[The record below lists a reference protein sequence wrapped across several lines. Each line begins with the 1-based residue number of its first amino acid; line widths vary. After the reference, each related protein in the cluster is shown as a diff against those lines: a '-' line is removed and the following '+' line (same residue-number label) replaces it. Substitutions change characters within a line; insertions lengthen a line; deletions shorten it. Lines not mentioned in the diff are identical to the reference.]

1 MKDAEEERIEA
12 DYKAAKAKCDAMK
25 DNAKDVCEKEAK
37 AKEKVAKAELDAKT
51 DPSQRNQRKV
61 AETQGRSEHEVAKAK
76 CDDMKGDEKNAC
88 EKQAKAKH
96 DQAKADIKKQYAA
109 RGDKSRQP
117 LRAPPRAAPRAAPA
131 ARRSSESM
139 ARGLWKGAI
148 SFGLVNV
155 PVELF
160 SAEKKSAEID
170 LTMLDK
176 RDLAPV
182 GYKRYNKS
190 TGEDVPWA
198 EIVKGYEYDDDK
210 YVVLSDEDFRRANV
224 EASKTVDIQAFVDLR
239 DIPPIYFQTPYY
251 LAPGKRGEKAYALLR
266 DAMQKAGKAG
276 IATVVIRTRQ
286 YLAAVMPQDD
296 VLSWIRCAT
305 QTRSRASRSS
315 ACRTARC
322 SRRSAPRKSRWRYA

>member
-1 MKDAEEERIEA
+1 
-12 DYKAAKAKCDAMK
+12 
-25 DNAKDVCEKEAK
+25 
-37 AKEKVAKAELDAKT
+37 
-51 DPSQRNQRKV
+51 
-61 AETQGRSEHEVAKAK
+61 
-76 CDDMKGDEKNAC
+76 
-88 EKQAKAKH
+88 
-96 DQAKADIKKQYAA
+96 
-109 RGDKSRQP
+109 
-117 LRAPPRAAPRAAPA
+117 
-131 ARRSSESM
+131 M

-160 SAEKKSAEID
+160 SAEKRSSELD

-210 YVVLSDEDFRRANV
+210 YVVLSDEDFRRANI
-224 EASKTVDIQAFVDLR
+224 EASKTVDIQAFVDLK
-239 DIPPIYFQTPYY
+239 DIPPLYFETPYY

-266 DAMQKAGKAG
+266 DAMKKAGKAG

-286 YLAAVMPQDD
+286 YLAAVMPQDE
-296 VLSWIRCAT
+296 VLLMDTLRYADEIKGTEELGMPGGALHHKASAKEIDMALRLIDDMSEKWQPEKFKDTYRDDLMARIKEKIKQG
-305 QTRSRASRSS
+305 QTEEITAPEKGEKEPSRADVIDLMALLKKSV
-315 ACRTARC
+315 ARNQEK
-322 SRRSAPRKSRWRYA
+322 PKRKSARKSHRKAA

>member
-1 MKDAEEERIEA
+1 
-12 DYKAAKAKCDAMK
+12 
-25 DNAKDVCEKEAK
+25 
-37 AKEKVAKAELDAKT
+37 
-51 DPSQRNQRKV
+51 
-61 AETQGRSEHEVAKAK
+61 
-76 CDDMKGDEKNAC
+76 
-88 EKQAKAKH
+88 
-96 DQAKADIKKQYAA
+96 
-109 RGDKSRQP
+109 
-117 LRAPPRAAPRAAPA
+117 
-131 ARRSSESM
+131 M

-160 SAEKKSAEID
+160 SAEKRSSELD

-224 EASKTVDIQAFVDLR
+224 EASKTVDIQAFVDLK
-239 DIPPIYFQTPYY
+239 DIPPLYFETPYY

-266 DAMQKAGKAG
+266 DAMKKAGKAG

-286 YLAAVMPQDD
+286 YLAAVLPQDD
-296 VLSWIRCAT
+296 VLLMDT
-305 QTRSRASRSS
+305 L
-315 ACRTARC
+315 
-322 SRRSAPRKSRWRYA
+322 RYADEIKAADELGVPSGALHHRVSAKEIDMALRLIDDMSEKWQPAKFKDTYRDDLMARIKEKIKEGQTEEITAPEKAEKEPARADVIDLMALLKKSVAQKQEKPKRRPARKAQRRAA

>member
-1 MKDAEEERIEA
+1 
-12 DYKAAKAKCDAMK
+12 
-25 DNAKDVCEKEAK
+25 
-37 AKEKVAKAELDAKT
+37 
-51 DPSQRNQRKV
+51 
-61 AETQGRSEHEVAKAK
+61 
-76 CDDMKGDEKNAC
+76 
-88 EKQAKAKH
+88 
-96 DQAKADIKKQYAA
+96 
-109 RGDKSRQP
+109 
-117 LRAPPRAAPRAAPA
+117 
-131 ARRSSESM
+131 M

-160 SAEKKSAEID
+160 SAEKRSSELD
-170 LTMLDK
+170 FTMLDK

-224 EASKTVDIQAFVDLR
+224 EASKTVDIQAFVDLK
-239 DIPPIYFQTPYY
+239 DIAPLYFETPYY

-266 DAMQKAGKAG
+266 DAMKKAGKAG

-286 YLAAVMPQDD
+286 YLAAVLPQDD
-296 VLSWIRCAT
+296 VLLMDT
-305 QTRSRASRSS
+305 L
-315 ACRTARC
+315 
-322 SRRSAPRKSRWRYA
+322 RYADEIKAADELGVPSGALRHKASAKEIDMALRLIDDMSEKWEPEKFKDTYRDDLMARIKEKIKEGQTEEITRPEKGEKEPARAEVIDLMALLKKSVAQKQEKPKRRPARKAQRRAA

>member
-1 MKDAEEERIEA
+1 
-12 DYKAAKAKCDAMK
+12 
-25 DNAKDVCEKEAK
+25 
-37 AKEKVAKAELDAKT
+37 
-51 DPSQRNQRKV
+51 
-61 AETQGRSEHEVAKAK
+61 
-76 CDDMKGDEKNAC
+76 
-88 EKQAKAKH
+88 
-96 DQAKADIKKQYAA
+96 
-109 RGDKSRQP
+109 
-117 LRAPPRAAPRAAPA
+117 
-131 ARRSSESM
+131 M

-155 PVELF
+155 PVELY
-160 SAEKKSAEID
+160 SAERRSSELD

-224 EASKTVDIQAFVDLR
+224 DASKTVDIQAFVDLK
-239 DIPPIYFQTPYY
+239 DIPPLFFETPYY

-266 DAMQKAGKAG
+266 DAMKKAGKAG

-296 VLSWIRCAT
+296 VLLMDT
-305 QTRSRASRSS
+305 L
-315 ACRTARC
+315 
-322 SRRSAPRKSRWRYA
+322 RYADEIKGPEELGVPDGALHHKVSAKEVDMALRLIDDMSEKWQPEKFKDTYRDDLMARIKEKIRQGQTEEITEPEKGEKAPARADVIDLMALLKKSVAQKQDKEKPKRKPARKAHRKAA